1 MVNEVHSF
9 VKRDPLAK
17 KQECEARV
25 RPAADRRRAL
35 LATAV
40 RLFADRGPAAVSVA
54 DITSGAG
61 MSTGNFYRFF
71 PTKETMLVELRRD
84 ALAELRD
91 RASRVVTEARGG
103 DFWAGVD
110 AMVEDLVAFWW
121 EDTARARV
129 VLSGTPE
136 EASKVESDLLALF
149 ANGLRLGQQTGHV
162 GDVDPGVAASLVL
175 HGVLGL
181 VYHAIVDGDGTRPA
195 HLVAELKLQLRK
207 LLAP

>member
-1 MVNEVHSF
+1 M
-9 VKRDPLAK
+9 AK
-17 KQECEARV
+17 KQEREPRV

-35 LATAV
+35 LDAAV
-40 RLFADRGPAAVSVA
+40 RLFADRRPAAVSVA

-61 MSTGNFYRFF
+61 MATGTFYRFF

-84 ALAELRD
+84 ALAELLD
-91 RASRVVTEARGG
+91 RASRVATEARDG

-110 AMVEDLVAFWW
+110 AMVAELVGFWW
-121 EDTARARV
+121 EDTERARV

-136 EASKVESDLLALF
+136 EASEVESDLLALF
-149 ANGLRLGQQTGHV
+149 ANGLRVGQQTGHV
-162 GDVDPGVAASLVL
+162 GNVDPALAASLLL

-181 VYHAIVDGDGTRPA
+181 VYHAIVDDDGTRPA
-195 HLVAELKLQLRK
+195 QLVAELKLQLRK